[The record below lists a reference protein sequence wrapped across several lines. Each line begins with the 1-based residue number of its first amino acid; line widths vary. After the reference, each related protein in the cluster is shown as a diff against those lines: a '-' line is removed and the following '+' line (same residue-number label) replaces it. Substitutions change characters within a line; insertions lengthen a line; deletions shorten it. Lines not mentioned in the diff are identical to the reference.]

1 MEPKLKIPP
10 GYFKKY
16 IFRIWIASCVVLVLF
31 ALMGNNYNLTSA
43 YAICPEDNFHFCLN
57 PFHVCDSPEGEL
69 INDFCLSKRP
79 PEKYCINGLCDK
91 KYIPPGETVG
101 FKPSPI
107 FIYYNE
113 ICFALLLLAFTINH
127 ILWRRT
133 Q

>member
-1 MEPKLKIPP
+1 MDSKLKIPP

-16 IFRIWIASCVVLVLF
+16 VFRVWIASCVVLVLF

-43 YAICPEDNFHFCLN
+43 YAICPEESSMQCLN
-57 PFHVCDSPEGEL
+57 PFHVCNPDEGEL
-69 INDFCLSKRP
+69 INYYCLYKRP

-91 KYIPPGETVG
+91 KYIQPGETVG

-113 ICFALLLLAFTINH
+113 ICFALLLLAFGINH
-127 ILWRRT
+127 ILWRQRN
-133 Q
+133 